1 MARQE
6 TGPGSPAIG
15 PLPGPVIR
23 TPVSGDLLL
32 LTYVN
37 RVTPAAWPGTTLH
50 WREIAVALPIALAAA
65 VTARSAFRWQ

>member
-1 MARQE
+1 M
-6 TGPGSPAIG
+6 
-15 PLPGPVIR
+15 IR